1 MIDKVSKRKYLE
13 RIQNKDEKFFVA
25 NVLDKASKYERENSF
40 EITGFMDIN
49 ELRLAKE
56 ALSHFDISYTVK
68 TINDDLDKKNIM
80 FIPDYMEGLED
91 EAYSQN
97 VVCIKIVPESK
108 DKLTHRDFM
117 GAIYNLS
124 VEREYLGDIILKGN
138 IAYFFTMKSFEE
150 YFIQNIVYVGKSP
163 VETKVI
169 DIYSKE
175 IESLS
180 QNFKEKDYIVPSM
193 RVDAILSEVYALS
206 RSQTKDKIEKG
217 HLFINDKEQYF
228 PSTPLESG
236 DVVSFRQCGKFRVC
250 EQVRT
255 TKSGN
260 IVLHI
265 KQYA

>member
-25 NVLDKASKYERENSF
+25 NVLDKASKFERENSF
-40 EITGFMDIN
+40 EITGFMDLN

-56 ALSHFDISYTVK
+56 ALDHFDVPYVIKTV
-68 TINDDLDKKNIM
+68 NDELDKKNIM
-80 FIPDYMEGLED
+80 FVPDYMEGIED
-91 EAYSQN
+91 EVYSQH
-97 VVCIKIVPESK
+97 VVCIKIIPDSK
-108 DKLTHRDFM
+108 DKLQHRDFM

-124 VEREYLGDIILKGN
+124 IEREYLGDIILKGN
-138 IAYFFTMKSFEE
+138 IAYFFTMKSFES
-150 YFIQNIVYVGKSP
+150 YFTQNLVYVGKSP
-163 VETKVI
+163 VETKTI
-169 DIYSKE
+169 DVFSDE
-175 IESLS
+175 IKQLS
-180 QNFKEKDYIVPSM
+180 FNFKEKDYIVPSM

-228 PSTPLESG
+228 PSTPLEMG
-236 DVVSFRQCGKFRVC
+236 DVVSFRQCGKFKVC

-255 TKSGN
+255 TKGGN
-260 IVLHI
+260 IVIHI

>member
-25 NVLDKASKYERENSF
+25 SVLDKASKFERENSF
-40 EITGFMDIN
+40 EITGFMDLN

-56 ALSHFDISYTVK
+56 ALSHFDIHYVVK
-68 TINDDLDKKNIM
+68 TVNDELDKKNIM
-80 FIPDYMEGLED
+80 FVPDYMEGLED
-91 EAYSQN
+91 EVYSQH
-97 VVCIKIVPESK
+97 VVCIEIKPESK
-108 DKLTHRDFM
+108 DKLTHRDYM

-124 VEREYLGDIILKGN
+124 VEREYLGDIILKDN
-138 IAYFFTMKSFEE
+138 TAYFFTMKSFEN
-150 YFIQNIVYVGKSP
+150 YFMQNLIYVGKSP
-163 VETKVI
+163 VETKSI
-169 DIYSKE
+169 DIFSEKVKAL
-175 IESLS
+175 SL
-180 QNFKEKDYIVPSM
+180 NFKEKDYIVPSM
-193 RVDAILSEVYALS
+193 RVDAVLSEVYALS

-228 PSTPLESG
+228 PSTPLDKG
-236 DVVSFRQCGKFRVC
+236 DIVSFRQCGKFRVC

>member
-25 NVLDKASKYERENSF
+25 SVLDKASKFERENSF
-40 EITGFMDIN
+40 EITGFMDLN
-49 ELRLAKE
+49 ELKLARE
-56 ALSHFDISYTVK
+56 ALGHFNISYIVK
-68 TINDDLDKKNIM
+68 GVNDELDKKNIL
-80 FIPDYMEGLED
+80 FIPDYMEGVED
-91 EAYSQN
+91 DVYADN
-97 VVCIKIVPESK
+97 VVCIKIIPESK

-124 VEREYLGDIILKGN
+124 VEREYLGDIIVKDN
-138 IAYFFTMKSFEE
+138 IAYFFTMKSFEK
-150 YFIQNIVYVGKSP
+150 YFIENIVYVGKSP

-169 DIYSKE
+169 DIYSQE

-180 QNFKEKDYIVPSM
+180 QNYKEKDYIVPSM

-228 PSTPLESG
+228 PSTPLECG
-236 DVVSFRQCGKFRVC
+236 DIVSFRQCGKFKVG